1 MGWREQLFI
10 LMTLPPAKD
19 SSLIDP
25 PGRRFSLYSGDRNGL
40 GIDGLCNFLWV
51 KQGILRRNHSDFP

>member
-25 PGRRFSLYSGDRNGL
+25 PAEDLACTRDRNSL

-51 KQGILRRNHSDFP
+51 KQGILRRNQ